1 VGGGREVSP
10 SAWALGLRHTLEE
23 APGGIGFDPL
33 SRPDQKLSDEVPRK
47 ESEKWARQ
55 ENSTHPSSRKKAVRL
70 VHTSDESW
78 QVPKIARD
86 PGVSPETFRKKR
98 VNQGEIDAGDRG
110 GLPPK
115 SEKNCAAFVE
125 KRRF

>member
-1 VGGGREVSP
+1 VSP

-55 ENSTHPSSRKKAVRL
+55 ENSTHPSSR
-70 VHTSDESW
+70 
-78 QVPKIARD
+78 
-86 PGVSPETFRKKR
+86 
-98 VNQGEIDAGDRG
+98 
-110 GLPPK
+110 
-115 SEKNCAAFVE
+115 
-125 KRRF
+125 